1 MVDAM
6 AKADSF
12 APNAVAVRSGHPA
25 EAIAIGPANLD
36 VLGKYRAL
44 ASRGVHSPAQH
55 PDWIEAWAEAT
66 APQAFIATIYENGH
80 PVFAIALEVVKT
92 GLCRTARLLGGRH
105 ANGNFAPADP
115 SWLAAASEE
124 PFRALPAA
132 VARSLPGVDI
142 LALERLAPAHGEYRN
157 PLLALPHTRSP
168 NISLA
173 VDLSC
178 GFEQYMARS
187 NGKRK
192 RKKHR
197 SDERKF
203 EAAGGCR
210 RYEANSESEVNAL
223 LDAFFEMKAA
233 RFRKAGIPNVFAE
246 SEVQNFFRRLFTKSL
261 SQSPKPFSL
270 QGLEVAGKL
279 RAMTGSSRASDRII
293 CEFGAIADDELSSAS
308 PGEFL
313 FYENIR
319 ETAEHGLSVY
329 DFSVGD
335 EPYKRGW
342 CDIETVHYDVI
353 VPLSMKGRLYAAWLR
368 ALAALKLGV
377 KNSPIVW
384 RLAKA
389 LRRRTLRQCERK
401 SSAKS
406 E

>member
-1 MVDAM
+1 M

-12 APNAVAVRSGHPA
+12 APNAVASRSGNPA
-25 EAIAIGPANLD
+25 DAIAISPANAD
-36 VLGKYRAL
+36 VLGKYRAI
-44 ASRGVHSPAQH
+44 AIRGIHTPAQH
-55 PDWIEAWAEAT
+55 PVWIEGWVEAT
-66 APQAFIATIYENGH
+66 APQAFVATFSENRH

-92 GLCRTARLLGGRH
+92 GPCHTARLLGGRH
-105 ANGNFAPADP
+105 ANGNFAPVDP
-115 SWLAAASEE
+115 SWLAAAGEK

-132 VARSLPGVDI
+132 IARSLPGVDI
-142 LALERLAPAHGEYRN
+142 LALERLAPAHGGCPN

-173 VDLSC
+173 VDLSG
-178 GFEQYMARS
+178 GFEQYMARP

-203 EAAGGCR
+203 EAAGGFR
-210 RYEANSESEVNAL
+210 RYEAGSESEVKAL

-246 SEVQNFFRRLFTKSL
+246 PEVQNFFRRLFTKSL
-261 SQSPKPFSL
+261 SHSPKPFSL
-270 QGLEVAGKL
+270 QGLEVGGSL
-279 RAMTGSSRASDRII
+279 RAMTASSRTSDRLI
-293 CEFGAIADDELSSAS
+293 CEFGAIADDEPSNAS

-319 ETAEHGLSVY
+319 ETAEQGLPLY

-368 ALAALKLGV
+368 MLATLKLGV
-377 KNSPIVW
+377 KNSPMIW
-384 RLAKA
+384 RFAKA
-389 LRRRTLRQCERK
+389 IRRRTLGQ
-401 SSAKS
+401 S
-406 E
+406 EGKPSVESD